1 MTENPTTTA
10 FNELQ
15 TRPLA
20 TILARNDWQNPAITS
35 VNRLPSHTPL
45 HGWRDACQARR
56 GEASDAV
63 LSLDGEWQF
72 SFFTSPQQVPDVWLA
87 ADLSDARA
95 TTVPSNW
102 QMEGYDTPIYTNVRY
117 PIPVNPP
124 FVPDDN
130 PTGCYSRDIDV
141 PQAWLDAGR
150 TRIVFGGVNSAF
162 YLWCNGQWVG
172 YSQDSRLPAEF
183 DLTDVLHAG
192 RNRLCVL
199 VLRWSDGTYL
209 EDQDMW
215 RMSGIF
221 RPVSLLH
228 LPEQA
233 FADVRVHTELAPS
246 LRHATLFSEVEVT
259 PAARGLSV
267 SLALW
272 HGDTEVASQ
281 TRRSALP
288 PLMSAVTTRSA

>member
-45 HGWRDACQARR
+45 HGWRDADRARR
-56 GEASDAV
+56 GEPSDAV

-72 SFFTSPQQVPDVWLA
+72 SFFASPHQVPEVWLA

-95 TTVPSNW
+95 TPVPSNW

-130 PTGCYSRDIDV
+130 PTGCYSRDIEV
-141 PQAWLDAGR
+141 PQAWLETGR
-150 TRIVFGGVNSAF
+150 TRIIFGGVNSAF

-172 YSQDSRLPAEF
+172 YSQDSRCRRSSISPACCTRAATAF
-183 DLTDVLHAG
+183 ACWCCAG
-192 RNRLCVL
+192 R
-199 VLRWSDGTYL
+199 T
-209 EDQDMW
+209 
-215 RMSGIF
+215 
-221 RPVSLLH
+221 
-228 LPEQA
+228 
-233 FADVRVHTELAPS
+233 
-246 LRHATLFSEVEVT
+246 
-259 PAARGLSV
+259 
-267 SLALW
+267 ALIW
-272 HGDTEVASQ
+272 KIRICGA
-281 TRRSALP
+281 
-288 PLMSAVTTRSA
+288 